1 MPFACVSC
9 MVHFRSLE
17 VAGRVLLNRFS
28 LSFLPSVCQSRGFV
42 GDVSYAVVLDGAGI
56 FEKNNFAP
64 GRGKWVTNVFK
75 KGYFK
80 YIEVFGD
87 YFFLNIF
94 YNKLYIICYFI
105 MYRKNMV
112 PEIWAEMLLAIQ
124 VAVILNQ
131 PYL

>member
-1 MPFACVSC
+1 M
-9 MVHFRSLE
+9 
-17 VAGRVLLNRFS
+17 
-28 LSFLPSVCQSRGFV
+28 SVQKFCSV
-42 GDVSYAVVLDGAGI
+42 VSYAVVLDGAGI

-64 GRGKWVTNVFK
+64 GRGKWATNVFK

-80 YIEVFGD
+80 FIEVFGD

-94 YNKLYIICYFI
+94 YNKFYIICYFI